1 MTDRNGAAEPQHAE
15 DPAGEQSRRTSR
27 AVNEQHPGGRRADPL
42 SSLDPVAAYER
53 RTTRI
58 RDEIARNRRGEYTV
72 PTWVLA
78 LALAAVIGLWAL
90 VLFVL

>member
-1 MTDRNGAAEPQHAE
+1 MEPEQAAEPARANE
-15 DPAGEQSRRTSR
+15 RR
-27 AVNEQHPGGRRADPL
+27 PGTL
-42 SSLDPVAAYER
+42 SALDPVAAYER

-58 RDEIARNRRGEYTV
+58 REEIARNRRGDYKV

-78 LALAAVIGLWAL
+78 LALAGVIGLWIV

>member
-1 MTDRNGAAEPQHAE
+1 MSERKGAAEPQGAAATDHGAE
-15 DPAGEQSRRTSR
+15 AGLPEQREHSDERRR
-27 AVNEQHPGGRRADPL
+27 GAL

-58 RDEIARNRRGEYTV
+58 REEIARNRRGEYTV

-78 LALAAVIGLWAL
+78 LTLAAVIGVWML
-90 VLFVL
+90 VLFVF

>member
-1 MTDRNGAAEPQHAE
+1 MSDRNGAAEPE
-15 DPAGEQSRRTSR
+15 RPADEEHG
-27 AVNEQHPGGRRADPL
+27 NERSGRRSGAL
-42 SSLDPVAAYER
+42 SSLDPMAVYER

-58 RDEIARNRRGEYTV
+58 REEVARNRRGEYTV

-78 LALAAVIGLWAL
+78 LALAVVIGVWIL

>member
-1 MTDRNGAAEPQHAE
+1 VTDRDGAAAPRHADE
-15 DPAGEQSRRTSR
+15 AGDRARPA
-27 AVNEQHPGGRRADPL
+27 GRRASGPL
-42 SSLDPVAAYER
+42 GSLDPVAAYER

-58 RDEIARNRRGEYTV
+58 REEIARNRRGEYTV

-78 LALAAVIGLWAL
+78 LALAAVIGVWLL

>member
-1 MTDRNGAAEPQHAE
+1 MSEPPETDSAADRRPDERE
-15 DPAGEQSRRTSR
+15 RAGRSGLLGSF
-27 AVNEQHPGGRRADPL
+27 
-42 SSLDPVAAYER
+42 DPVAAYER

-58 RDEIARNRRGEYTV
+58 REEIARNRRGEYTV

-78 LALAAVIGLWAL
+78 LALAAVIGVWIL

>member
-1 MTDRNGAAEPQHAE
+1 MSDRNRAAEQESPAETDRTAEAPHGNERAERRSGA
-15 DPAGEQSRRTSR
+15 
-27 AVNEQHPGGRRADPL
+27 L

-58 RDEIARNRRGEYTV
+58 REEIARNRRGEYTV